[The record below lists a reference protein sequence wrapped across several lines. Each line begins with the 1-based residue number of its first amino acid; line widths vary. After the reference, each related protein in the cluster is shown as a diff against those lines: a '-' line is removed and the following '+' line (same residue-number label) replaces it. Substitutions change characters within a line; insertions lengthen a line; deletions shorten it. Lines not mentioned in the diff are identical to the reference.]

1 MPSVLLSE
9 GSERTSGNRCT
20 GTWVASRSPL
30 PVPTDSVI
38 IPSPSQSEEKGTEND
53 TGSSAVA
60 REILADRDHSHA
72 VRRAMV
78 PAAVQRSSVTGRGG
92 DFLSSSRTPGTVG
105 LASEWLNMNAADL
118 PDCVL
123 RTIQNSR
130 ALSTRSLYECK
141 WGVFERWCTAR
152 HEIPFQCLVAV
163 ILSFLQDQ
171 IDQGKAFSTI
181 KVFLVA
187 KSAKPTW

>member
-1 MPSVLLSE
+1 MIL
-9 GSERTSGNRCT
+9 
-20 GTWVASRSPL
+20 VA
-30 PVPTDSVI
+30 
-38 IPSPSQSEEKGTEND
+38 
-53 TGSSAVA
+53 AVA

-72 VRRAMV
+72 VCRAMV
-78 PAAVQRSSVTGRGG
+78 PAAVQRSSVTGGG
-92 DFLSSSRTPGTVG
+92 GEIFYPHPEDTGTVG

-118 PDCVL
+118 PDSVL

-152 HEIPFQCLVAV
+152 HEIPPFQCLVAV